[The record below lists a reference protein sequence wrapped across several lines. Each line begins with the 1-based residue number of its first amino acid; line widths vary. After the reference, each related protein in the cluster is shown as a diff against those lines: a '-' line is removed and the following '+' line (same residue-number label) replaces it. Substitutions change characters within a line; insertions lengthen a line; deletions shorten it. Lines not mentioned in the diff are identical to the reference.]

1 MKTFTKN
8 VFKIASISL
17 MVIFFVSCGNSNK
30 KQSKAIAKE
39 EIKVELQEIA
49 YPLPSPFELTEMIN
63 KIEANY
69 IIGIANKPSDFE
81 KYLSETKQC
90 LNLGVY
96 SSDLAYSSTYNIS
109 DLTQEYLNTI
119 IELVKA
125 LDLTGA
131 IDADMP
137 SRVEA
142 SLEDKTKSVDVITDL
157 LYSTYSYMNRNNNAE
172 LSNLIL
178 AGTWIEGMY
187 LINNISENTFENIEI
202 LKIIA
207 KQESSLKKIIELMT
221 PYKDSEISK
230 EIYVKLSEINSL
242 YELQE
247 GTNSLTI
254 DQMTKLF
261 LTVEALRSD
270 IIK

>member
-1 MKTFTKN
+1 M
-8 VFKIASISL
+8 
-17 MVIFFVSCGNSNK
+17 
-30 KQSKAIAKE
+30 
-39 EIKVELQEIA
+39 
-49 YPLPSPFELTEMIN
+49 
-63 KIEANY
+63 
-69 IIGIANKPSDFE
+69 
-81 KYLSETKQC
+81 
-90 LNLGVY
+90 
-96 SSDLAYSSTYNIS
+96 
-109 DLTQEYLNTI
+109 
-119 IELVKA
+119 
-125 LDLTGA
+125 DLTGA
-131 IDADMP
+131 IAADMP

-157 LYSTYSYMNRNNNAE
+157 LYSTYSYMNINNNAE
-172 LSNLIL
+172 LSHLIL

-221 PYKDSEISK
+221 PFKDAEISK

-261 LTVEALRSD
+261 LKVEALRSD